1 MPMRNANYT
10 KKLCPVMK
18 ENNEDCY
25 FTKINSLNA
34 WATINFCGGNYERCE
49 IYKKWSRLHESKI
62 NSTETSDKR
71 QNKKDL
77 RSHSIQ
83 EVCKMHD
90 TNLNSQ
96 QVVNKRISEAKIAYA
111 ARPAYL
117 GKGTRLLVDKVTPNV
132 GDLVLARVRKIGQHK
147 KIELTNGRRAR
158 MFVGD
163 EIVVVYGNRYAPD
176 QFEAVIPDTLAVCH
190 LVAAGG
196 IASKLLCKHDSMQ
209 DPTVITPVGLLG
221 NDKGKSIN
229 LSDFA
234 LKRINCNGGR
244 PLTIVV
250 AGTSMNAGKTT
261 TAASLIKGLTAF
273 GMKTGA
279 AKISGTGAGGDI
291 WFMKD
296 SGAKVVLDFVDAGF
310 PSTYRLSFNQVEEIA
325 GILTSQLHSFGVDAI
340 VLEVADGLYQ
350 EETANLLKSKNF
362 RKSMD
367 GMIFAAKEAMGGKA
381 GVEWLRQH
389 DIPVLALS
397 GALTG
402 SPLAIREAM
411 EVVDIPV
418 VTSET
423 LSRPTVAE
431 QLNCWLL
438 NQKTVQPASA

>member
-1 MPMRNANYT
+1 
-10 KKLCPVMK
+10 
-18 ENNEDCY
+18 
-25 FTKINSLNA
+25 
-34 WATINFCGGNYERCE
+34 
-49 IYKKWSRLHESKI
+49 
-62 NSTETSDKR
+62 
-71 QNKKDL
+71 
-77 RSHSIQ
+77 
-83 EVCKMHD
+83 MHN

-96 QVVNKRISEAKIAYA
+96 QIVNKRLNEAKVAYA
-111 ARPAYL
+111 AHPVYL
-117 GKGTRLLVDKVTPNV
+117 DAVKTLLADKVRPNV
-132 GDLVLARVRKIGQHK
+132 GDLVLARVQKIGQHK

-176 QFEAVIPDTLAVCH
+176 QFEAVIPDTLAICH

-209 DPTVITPVGLLG
+209 DPTVIAPIGLLG
-221 NDKGKSIN
+221 DDQARPIN
-229 LSDFA
+229 LSNFA
-234 LKRINCNGGR
+234 LKRINCISAR

-261 TAASLIKGLTAF
+261 TVASLIKGLTAS

-310 PSTYRLSFNQVEEIA
+310 PSTYRLSFNHLEKIA
-325 GILTSQLHSFGVDAI
+325 GILTSQLHSAGVDLI

-350 EETANLLKSKNF
+350 KETAKLLTSKNF
-362 RKSMD
+362 RKGMD
-367 GMIFAAKEAMGGKA
+367 GMIFAAREAMGGKA
-381 GVEWLRQH
+381 GVEWLRKH

-397 GALTG
+397 GSLTA

-411 EVVDIPV
+411 EVVDMPV

-431 QLNCWLL
+431 QLNCWLS
-438 NQKTVQPASA
+438 NQKTVQSARA